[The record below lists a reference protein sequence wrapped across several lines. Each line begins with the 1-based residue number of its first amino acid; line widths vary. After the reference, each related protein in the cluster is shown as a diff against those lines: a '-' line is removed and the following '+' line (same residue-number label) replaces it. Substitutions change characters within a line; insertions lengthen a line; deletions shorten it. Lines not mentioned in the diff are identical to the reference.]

1 MPLPSLLLR
10 VLLGLSLIFN
20 GPGFAFASGHM
31 QMGAGQ
37 GVSTDGQLQPPCH
50 EDSASSNAATMQHG
64 IVEETAKVAEGPN
77 PADPA
82 CCESGSCR
90 CICAIGAVAIVPPA
104 LDDLF
109 APVNGTAI
117 QQLLAVTPAPLL
129 PHQIRPPIG

>member
-10 VLLGLSLIFN
+10 VLLGLSLVFN
-20 GPGFAFASGHM
+20 GPGFAYASGHM

-37 GVSTDGQLQPPCH
+37 GVSPDGQLQPRCH
-50 EDSASSNAATMQHG
+50 EDSASSNVATMQQG

-82 CCESGSCR
+82 CCKSGSCR
-90 CICAIGAVAIVPPA
+90 CVCAIGAVAIVPPA
-104 LDDLF
+104 LHHLF
-109 APVNGTAI
+109 APVDGIGI

-129 PHQIRPPIG
+129 LHLIRPPIG

>member
-10 VLLGLSLIFN
+10 ILLGLSLIFN

-31 QMGAGQ
+31 QMGAEQ
-37 GVSTDGQLQPPCH
+37 GASMAKQVETPCH
-50 EDSASSNAATMQHG
+50 EHGSSSNAATMHHG
-64 IVEETAKVAEGPN
+64 IVEEAAKGAEGPS
-77 PADPA
+77 PANPA

-90 CICAIGAVAIVPPA
+90 CVCAIGAVAIVPPA

-109 APVNGTAI
+109 VSVNGAAI

-129 PHQIRPPIG
+129 PHLIRPPIG